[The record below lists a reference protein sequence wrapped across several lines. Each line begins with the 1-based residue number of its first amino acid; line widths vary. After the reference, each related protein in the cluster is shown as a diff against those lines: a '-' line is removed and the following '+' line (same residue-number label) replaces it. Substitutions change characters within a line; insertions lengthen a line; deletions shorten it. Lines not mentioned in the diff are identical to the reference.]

1 MSAEWGAFFFGTVI
15 GWFTYFVNRYRTEIK
30 LADVASILG
39 AIGGAAVLEL
49 FPSDT
54 VLFGA
59 YGIGLAVGF
68 FSYFIVLLLLVV
80 INKRFT
86 LAWFLDGRRPKYGRD
101 EMGPDD
107 NSRASRPMGGGRP
120 DDDDAGPDTQDPYTR
135 R

>member
-1 MSAEWGAFFFGTVI
+1 MSAEWGAFFFGVVI

-54 VLFGA
+54 ELFGA

-68 FSYFIVLLLLVV
+68 FAYFVLLLIFVG
-80 INKRFT
+80 ISKRFT
-86 LAWFLDGRRPKYGRD
+86 LEWFLDGRRPTYDDD
-101 EMGPDD
+101 EMGPDQETP
-107 NSRASRPMGGGRP
+107 SRGMFGSGQAHR
-120 DDDDAGPDTQDPYTR
+120 DPR
-135 R
+135 DIR

>member
-1 MSAEWGAFFFGTVI
+1 MSAELGAFCFGAVI
-15 GWFTYFVNRYRTEIK
+15 GWFTYFVNRYRSEVK

-59 YGIGLAVGF
+59 YGVGLAVGF
-68 FSYFIVLLLLVV
+68 FAYFLILLLFVA

-86 LAWFLDGRRPKYGRD
+86 LAWFLDGRRPAYG
-101 EMGPDD
+101 ENEIGPSETAP
-107 NSRASRPMGGGRP
+107 SRGMFRVPQDPGRP
-120 DDDDAGPDTQDPYTR
+120 HDIR
-135 R
+135 

>member
-1 MSAEWGAFFFGTVI
+1 MSAEWGAFFFGAVI

-68 FSYFIVLLLLVV
+68 FAYFLFLLLFVM

-86 LAWFLDGRRPKYGRD
+86 LAWFLDGRRPTYAEG
-101 EMGPDD
+101 EMGPDEGSPSRGMSGRGND
-107 NSRASRPMGGGRP
+107 AGNSRPPR
-120 DDDDAGPDTQDPYTR
+120 
-135 R
+135 